1 MNRSAAAWVAAF
13 IVTAASAYFQR
24 VTGPTYPISGT
35 CLLGATPISFTLQ
48 RSHSSASA
56 LPVGIET
63 SDTLVAGELQWRRS
77 GTHDPWM
84 GEEMDREGSLLT
96 ASIPPQPP
104 AGKVDYRLFLR
115 RGEDSAVI
123 PAGAPAVLRFK
134 GDVPLA
140 VLAAHIVLMFAGM
153 LFSTRAGLTIVT
165 GEERTGF
172 LTGTTIILL
181 FAGGLVLGP
190 VVQKYAFG
198 AWWTGW
204 PFGTD
209 LTDNKT
215 VAALAGWCAAA
226 LMRRRVR
233 QPRVW
238 AAIAAAITLAVYMIP
253 HSLFGSELDYG
264 QARKT
269 PPALSVTR
277 ITPARH
283 DERATHG
290 GGHAR
295 IPPAYGAPDD
305 LVQLAIGR
313 RIRL

>member
-1 MNRSAAAWVAAF
+1 MSAV
-13 IVTAASAYFQR
+13 
-24 VTGPTYPISGT
+24 
-35 CLLGATPISFTLQ
+35 
-48 RSHSSASA
+48 
-56 LPVGIET
+56 PVGIEIR
-63 SDTLVAGELQWRRS
+63 DTLVTGELQWRRS
-77 GTHDPWM
+77 GTPDPWM

-104 AGKVDYRLFLR
+104 AGKVDYRVLLR
-115 RGEDSAVI
+115 RGGKSVLI
-123 PAGAPAVLRFK
+123 PAGRPAVLRFK
-134 GDVPLA
+134 GDVPPA

-172 LTGTTIILL
+172 LTGMTIILL

-215 VAALAGWCAAA
+215 VAALAAWCAAA
-226 LMRRRVR
+226 LMRRRIR
-233 QPRVW
+233 QPRIW

-264 QARKT
+264 QGRKRA
-269 PPALSVTR
+269 PAMSVTR
-277 ITPARH
+277 ITAARH
-283 DERATHG
+283 DECAPHG
-290 GGHAR
+290 RRHAC
-295 IPPAYGAPDD
+295 ITPAHGAPDD
-305 LVQLAIGR
+305 LVQLAVR
-313 RIRL
+313 RGIRL